1 MRNGRKGS
9 EIAGKVTRHSL
20 FIKATVFYI
29 FSADYKRILRK
40 MDLVISKPSHHKTLI
55 RQGVI
60 SDAFIKSKYDSGILN
75 K

>member
-1 MRNGRKGS
+1 
-9 EIAGKVTRHSL
+9 
-20 FIKATVFYI
+20 
-29 FSADYKRILRK
+29 

-60 SDAFIKSKYDSGILN
+60 SDAFIKSKYDNGILN